1 MLHVRAFEHLRDVD
15 DNLGVMLSIKQA
27 SISVM
32 YVLVAHVNWIIP
44 ESTNISLR
52 FAYVSTIVFNYALQ

>member
-32 YVLVAHVNWIIP
+32 YVLVAHVN
-44 ESTNISLR
+44 
-52 FAYVSTIVFNYALQ
+52 